1 MHVSRDRLSRPVDIS
16 SMLQNAQRQVNLVVD
31 VPGLQWKG
39 LSTKKVSTRRH
50 IGAQKSVHQR
60 YVNRSWIDKENQRPR
75 TLHGQGKGKGKG
87 KGKGSILPSWYPRTP
102 LRDITAIVRVIL
114 LTLFM
119 CHLVNFF
126 LILFIF
132 I

>member
-87 KGKGSILPSWYPRTP
+87 KGKGSILPS
-102 LRDITAIVRVIL
+102 
-114 LTLFM
+114 
-119 CHLVNFF
+119 
-126 LILFIF
+126 
-132 I
+132 